1 MQNACWVTSKENRT
15 GFEETSVENTAS
27 GSHSH
32 RVREWQIPG
41 LGFCQTLTLTDC
53 RDGRGVVCEWARGG
67 RIYNRESRISRSV
80 KDAEHE
86 M

>member
-1 MQNACWVTSKENRT
+1 MWKTRQAAVTVTEL
-15 GFEETSVENTAS
+15 
-27 GSHSH
+27 
-32 RVREWQIPG
+32 EWQIPG